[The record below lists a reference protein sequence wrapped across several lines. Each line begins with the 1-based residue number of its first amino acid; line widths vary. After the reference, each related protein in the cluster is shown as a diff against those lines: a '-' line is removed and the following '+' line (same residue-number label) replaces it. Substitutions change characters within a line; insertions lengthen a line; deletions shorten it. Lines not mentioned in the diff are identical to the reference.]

1 MTMYRDP
8 ILWNL
13 GRQILGEVIHVY
25 MNDSTVR
32 KAEVIGQALSVE
44 KCDEKNHY
52 NQISSKRMDAFFT
65 DGALRRAEAIGTVK
79 SLYYNADS
87 KDSTLSELNYMET
100 DTLRMYMSPTRELEK
115 IWASKATGTMYPIT
129 QIPPE
134 RYQLP
139 EFAWFDY
146 VRPKDKDDVFNWR
159 GKAEGTELKEQPRR
173 EAPLQ
178 RLE

>member
-1 MTMYRDP
+1 
-8 ILWNL
+8 
-13 GRQILGEVIHVY
+13 
-25 MNDSTVR
+25 
-32 KAEVIGQALSVE
+32 
-44 KCDEKNHY
+44 
-52 NQISSKRMDAFFT
+52 
-65 DGALRRAEAIGTVK
+65 
-79 SLYYNADS
+79 
-87 KDSTLSELNYMET
+87 MET
-100 DTLRMYMSPTRELEK
+100 DTLRMYMSPTRKLEK

-134 RYQLP
+134 KYQLP